1 VSTLCGWGEQ
11 AGWLGLAF
19 LALSILPRQDNGGPI
34 YGVGLPGVGH
44 VYGGANNIPL
54 RGGKLSDWEVIIR
67 TLPRIFSTLFRTR
80 RKQSRCVLKLTG
92 V

>member
-1 VSTLCGWGEQ
+1 M
-11 AGWLGLAF
+11 AF

-54 RGGKLSDWEVIIR
+54 RGGKLSDWEVIFVPS
-67 TLPRIFSTLFRTR
+67 LVFSVPFF
-80 RKQSRCVLKLTG
+80 VLT
-92 V
+92 VNNPVAR